1 MEDFHARRHQVISR
15 MLPTASPRTPT
26 VANQPPE
33 LPPRRLS
40 QTSLLPKVSL
50 SIRLRALVCFY

>member
-15 MLPTASPRTPT
+15 MLPTAPPRTPT

-33 LPPRRLS
+33 LPPRHLS
-40 QTSLLPKVSL
+40 QTSLLPKVSNL
-50 SIRLRALVCFY
+50 